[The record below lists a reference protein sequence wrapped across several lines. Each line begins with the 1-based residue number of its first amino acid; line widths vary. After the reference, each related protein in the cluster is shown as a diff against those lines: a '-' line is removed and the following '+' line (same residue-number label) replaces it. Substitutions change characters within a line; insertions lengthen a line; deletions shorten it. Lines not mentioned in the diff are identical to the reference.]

1 MAEKLERAAM
11 VGLHGLGA
19 QVVQRLHGGQQG
31 ASAALGRYKR
41 PHIVGIREQGDP
53 NVRRPAEKRPTDG
66 PSLYE
71 KMVAQQLLDERAAVL
86 AQLASHG
93 VLTVD
98 TDADTLHPKL
108 IGTYLELKERG
119 RV

>member
-1 MAEKLERAAM
+1 
-11 VGLHGLGA
+11 
-19 QVVQRLHGGQQG
+19 
-31 ASAALGRYKR
+31 
-41 PHIVGIREQGDP
+41 
-53 NVRRPAEKRPTDG
+53 
-66 PSLYE
+66 
-71 KMVAQQLLDERAAVL
+71 
-86 AQLASHG
+86 